1 MAITKTIEIDVNSQA
16 AEKDLKKIIN
26 QFDVLGKEATESIKN
41 IEKGVESTEKST
53 KSLAQGF
60 KGVGVAIKAMGIG
73 LVLEAFNILKDLF
86 MSNQVIAD
94 KFGAAF
100 KTLSIMFNDFF
111 NYINKNA
118 DGIVSFFKNIF
129 ENPVESLKN
138 FGKLIQENII
148 ERFNSAIEVAGFM
161 ADALK
166 KLFEGDFEGAL
177 GSVKEA
183 GKEMIDVFTGVD
195 DTVGKV
201 GELADAAAKYASETW
216 NAAEALQAQENAA
229 KRAVAIQAGLVE
241 QYDRQAEK
249 LRQIRDND
257 LISIDERIKANEDL
271 GKVLEKQEQA
281 MLAQANLQV
290 QAAQNQYNLN
300 KTIEN
305 EVALIDARN
314 NVKAVEAQI
323 EGFRSEQIANRI
335 SLEKESL
342 DLVKSKTQAESE
354 LATNQKLFDAE
365 RLKDEDKKLQAQKE
379 ALENQRVIELERLKS
394 NIDLYK
400 QGTQARL
407 DAENEYNAKKQELDN
422 AVIAKQDEIDANNL
436 NKQLEKKQLDIDNE
450 KLSFEQR
457 LNTLNE
463 REKLITEATNL
474 SESERIKLLK
484 ENADERVSIERAVAD
499 QKLAIQNQNID
510 STIAGIS
517 VLKGI
522 FEKNK
527 AIQKG
532 LIVAESA
539 VGIAKI
545 IINTQAANA
554 RAALELGPYV
564 APPYIVANNIS
575 AGVGIAANIA
585 ATVKALS
592 ALGGG
597 GGGGASASANGGG
610 GSSAPAPSF
619 NVVGNSGVN
628 QIAQTLGNQQPVQAY
643 VVANNVTTQQSLDR
657 NIVNNASLG

>member
-16 AEKDLKKIIN
+16 AQKDLNKVIN

-53 KSLAQGF
+53 KSLSQGF
-60 KGVGVAIKAMGIG
+60 KGVGLAIKAMGIG

-86 MSNQVIAD
+86 MSNQVVAD

-129 ENPVESLKN
+129 ENPVESLKK

-177 GSVKEA
+177 DSVKEA

-407 DAENEYNAKKQELDN
+407 DAENEFNAKKQELDN

-450 KLSFEQR
+450 ALSFEER

-463 REKLITEATNL
+463 RERLITEATNL
-474 SESERIKLLK
+474 SEAERTRLLK
-484 ENADERVSIERAVAD
+484 ENADARVSIQEKETAAKLALMNAVANG
-499 QKLAIQNQNID
+499 LAVASQELGENTAAGKAFAVAAASI
-510 STIAGIS
+510 STYTAIAGQLAAFSGVPIP
-517 VLKGI
+517 GY
-522 FEKNK
+522 
-527 AIQKG
+527 AIAQA
-532 LIVAESA
+532 IVTGA
-539 VGIAKI
+539 VGLLNVKKI
-545 IINTQAANA
+545 LA
-554 RAALELGPYV
+554 
-564 APPYIVANNIS
+564 
-575 AGVGIAANIA
+575 
-585 ATVKALS
+585 VKTPK
-592 ALGGG
+592 GGG
-597 GGGGASASANGGG
+597 GGSAPSNISGGG
-610 GSSAPAPSF
+610 GAAPAPSF

>member
-16 AEKDLKKIIN
+16 AQKDLNKVIN

-53 KSLAQGF
+53 KSLSQGF
-60 KGVGVAIKAMGIG
+60 KGVGLAIKAMGIG

-166 KLFEGDFEGAL
+166 KLFEGDFEAAL
-177 GSVKEA
+177 DSVKEA

-342 DLVKSKTQAESE
+342 DLTKSKTQAESE

-436 NKQLEKKQLDIDNE
+436 NKQLEKKQLDINNE
-450 KLSFEQR
+450 KLSFEER
-457 LNTLNE
+457 LNALNE
-463 REKLITEATNL
+463 RERLITEATNL
-474 SESERIKLLK
+474 SESERTRLLK
-484 ENADERVSIERAVAD
+484 ENADEQIAIEKAVAD
-499 QKLAIQNQNID
+499 QKLALQNQNID
-510 STIAGIS
+510 STIAGIG

-564 APPYIVANNIS
+564 APAYITANNIS

-585 ATVKALS
+585 STVKALS

-597 GGGGASASANGGG
+597 GGGGSAPANGGG
-610 GSSAPAPSF
+610 AQAPAPSF

>member
-129 ENPVESLKN
+129 ENPVESLKK

-177 GSVKEA
+177 DSVKEA

-407 DAENEYNAKKQELDN
+407 DAENEFNAKKQELDN
-422 AVIAKQDEIDANNL
+422 AIIAKQDEIDANNL

-450 KLSFEQR
+450 ALSFEER

-463 REKLITEATNL
+463 RERLITEATNL
-474 SESERIKLLK
+474 SEAERTQLLK
-484 ENADERVSIERAVAD
+484 ENSDARIEIDRLEFEQKMAQANETANVLGNLANLVGKQTAAGKALGIATALINTYVGVSEALKQKSTLPSPYDYVA
-499 QKLAIQNQNID
+499 KAINV
-510 STIAGIS
+510 AGILATGFKS
-517 VLKGI
+517 V
-522 FEKNK
+522 K
-527 AIQKG
+527 AIT
-532 LIVAESA
+532 A
-539 VGIAKI
+539 VKV
-545 IINTQAANA
+545 
-554 RAALELGPYV
+554 P
-564 APPYIVANNIS
+564 
-575 AGVGIAANIA
+575 
-585 ATVKALS
+585 
-592 ALGGG
+592 GGG
-597 GGGGASASANGGG
+597 GGGGGSAPSVSAAGGG
-610 GSSAPAPSF
+610 GGGAAPAPSF

>member
-16 AEKDLKKIIN
+16 AQKDLNKVIN

-53 KSLAQGF
+53 KSLSQGF
-60 KGVGVAIKAMGIG
+60 KGVGLAIKAMGIG

-166 KLFEGDFEGAL
+166 KLFEGDFEAAL
-177 GSVKEA
+177 DSVKEA

-342 DLVKSKTQAESE
+342 DLTKSKTQAESE

-436 NKQLEKKQLDIDNE
+436 NKQLEKKQLDINNE
-450 KLSFEQR
+450 KLSFEER
-457 LNTLNE
+457 LNALNE
-463 REKLITEATNL
+463 RERLITEATNL
-474 SESERIKLLK
+474 SESERTRLLK
-484 ENADERVSIERAVAD
+484 ENADEQIAIEKAVAD
-499 QKLAIQNQNID
+499 QKLALQNQNID
-510 STIAGIS
+510 STIAGIG

-564 APPYIVANNIS
+564 APAYITANNIS

-585 ATVKALS
+585 STVKALS

-597 GGGGASASANGGG
+597 GGGGSAPANGGG
-610 GSSAPAPSF
+610 AQAPAPSF

-657 NIVNNASLG
+657 NIVSNASLG